1 MMKQNILIITKEIL
15 YFAYQIYF
23 FQSRIKTCE
32 ISMVWIRTFIF
43 LSSIKP
49 ENTDSVYLC
58 LNKATEQNLNQR
70 YSDEKGEQ
78 GHTFN
83 DQTFAQQAKAET
95 VE

>member
-1 MMKQNILIITKEIL
+1 MRNFYGLDQNT
-15 YFAYQIYF
+15 YFP
-23 FQSRIKTCE
+23 
-32 ISMVWIRTFIF
+32 IF
-43 LSSIKP
+43 NKP

-70 YSDEKGEQ
+70 YLDEKGEQ

-83 DQTFAQQAKAET
+83 DQTFAQQEKEET